1 VSQRRD
7 PLTLSP
13 ISGTNTSIRIAAP
26 QSGSATLRHC
36 SGVMR
41 LATNASASPIARP
54 TSWRT
59 KCGGTNSPSAKGA
72 VAL

>member
-1 VSQRRD
+1 MSQRRE
-7 PLTLSP
+7 PFTLSP
-13 ISGTNTSIRIAAP
+13 TSGTSASITTATPHI
-26 QSGSATLRHC
+26 GSAMRRQC
-36 SGVMR
+36 SGERR
-41 LATNASASPIARP
+41 LATNASTEPIARP